1 MTFVFFLMLF
11 LTVYPYLV
19 YPLLLYVFFPFK
31 KKDIDKADYFP
42 MVTLIISAYNEEK
55 IIETKLKNSLALD
68 YPKDKLEIIVASESD
83 DRTNDIVREHQ
94 SDGIKLFSFGDREG
108 KAATLYKVVP
118 EALGEIV
125 VFSDANA
132 MYEKKAL
139 RYLARCFFDKRIGC
153 VSGQLRYV
161 NPDNTRVGK
170 SESLYW
176 KYEKIIKKLESRYF
190 SLLGANGSIFAL
202 RKELYFPIQQNRGDD
217 FELPVKTALN
227 GHGVVLEP
235 EAVSF
240 ESSSTEFDSEFKRK
254 TRIISWNFKSA
265 RLLLKESFKKQKFFI
280 AFQLLSHKIL
290 RWWTFVFLIGML
302 FCNFFLTQTIFRI
315 VLYLQLI
322 FYTLAFA
329 GYLFEKAKRKIP
341 PFLYI
346 PYYFCLIN
354 WASITGMF
362 NSFFKKHEAT
372 WEKVRD

>member
-1 MTFVFFLMLF
+1 MIIVFFFMLF
-11 LTVYPYLV
+11 LTVYPYLI
-19 YPLLLYVFFPFK
+19 YPLLLYILFLFK
-31 KKDIDKADYFP
+31 RRDVDKADFFP
-42 MVTLIISAYNEEK
+42 MVSLVISAYNEEN

-83 DRTNDIVREHQ
+83 DRTNDIVEKHQ
-94 SDGIKLFSFGDREG
+94 GDGIKLFSFGDREG

-132 MYEKKAL
+132 MYEKNAL
-139 RYLARCFFDKRIGC
+139 RYLARCFNDKRIGC
-153 VSGQLRYV
+153 VSGQLKYM
-161 NPDNTRVGK
+161 NPDNSKVGK
-170 SESLYW
+170 SEGLYW
-176 KYEKIIKKLESRYF
+176 KYEEFIKKLESRHF

-202 RKELYFPIQQNRGDD
+202 RKNLYFPMQKNRGDD
-217 FELPVKTALN
+217 FELAIMTAIN
-227 GHGVVLEP
+227 GFGVVLEP
-235 EAVSF
+235 KALSF
-240 ESSSTEFDSEFKRK
+240 ERSSLEFGSEFKRK
-254 TRIISWNFKSA
+254 ARMISWNFKSA
-265 RLLLKESFKKQKFFI
+265 RLLLKKSLKKKKYFI

-290 RWWTFVFLIGML
+290 RWLTFVFLIGML
-302 FCNFFLTQTIFRI
+302 FSNFFLTQTIFQI

-322 FYTLAFA
+322 FYTLAFL
-329 GYLFEKAKRKIP
+329 GYLFERAKRKIP
-341 PFLYI
+341 SFLYI